1 MARATISNKGRPR
14 RNSSDMAR
22 RRQIEKTVIDYPE
35 LRAQMARLGL
45 TYEDFI
51 RLAQE
56 AYGAA
61 PNRASVSDFLHGAE
75 GMRVETIERYARV
88 IGLRARVVFERVE
101 AGAETAAPVEL
112 KAA

>member
-1 MARATISNKGRPR
+1 MAKRKQTKSI
-14 RNSSDMAR
+14 
-22 RRQIEKTVIDYPE
+22 IDYPE

-56 AYGAA
+56 TIGSA

-75 GMRVETIERYARV
+75 GMRVETIKRYASV
-88 IGLRARVVFERVE
+88 IGMRPRVVFERIETNTE
-101 AGAETAAPVEL
+101 AANVVEL

>member
-1 MARATISNKGRPR
+1 
-14 RNSSDMAR
+14 MAR

-56 AYGAA
+56 AYGTA

-88 IGLRARVVFERVE
+88 IGMRTRVVFERIE
-101 AGAETAAPVEL
+101 AGAASAPAVEL

>member
-1 MARATISNKGRPR
+1 
-14 RNSSDMAR
+14 MAR
-22 RRQIEKTVIDYPE
+22 RKQIETIIDYPE

-56 AYGAA
+56 TIGSS
-61 PNRASVSDFLHGAE
+61 PNRDSVSDFLHGAE
-75 GMRVETIERYARV
+75 GMRVETIKRYASV
-88 IGLRARVVFERVE
+88 IGMRPRVVFERIE
-101 AGAETAAPVEL
+101 ASTEVTKASEL